1 MNCPATIYYL
11 SINYYY
17 YLYYNYT
24 NCLSTS
30 LIVTPTLLYYD
41 IGGHR
46 KYVMFTSADRL
57 YFGWKNPN
65 QKIGKKNVRF
75 FITGGAVRFIIT
87 KIKMP
92 L

>member
-1 MNCPATIYYL
+1 MVQTLKRKNKFIF
-11 SINYYY
+11 N
-17 YLYYNYT
+17 LYYNYT

-30 LIVTPTLLYYD
+30 LIHPLLYYD

-75 FITGGAVRFIIT
+75 FITGGAARFIIT
-87 KIKMP
+87 KIKMS